1 MLSTFFWHLQ
11 QFTVESKAK
20 RKTTS
25 QTNMLLLIFTHSLS
39 RQFDATYLRSLFLRA
54 ASLWIHA
61 VFLHQLPATAEKP
74 ATSNPQLL
82 QCSPVQLRQ
91 WIVKNYV
98 VYNIGYR
105 NTKDMGNLARL
116 PPLPQKNTMTWIA
129 KKHHIIWKHCH
140 STNFIRPSLSYQITP
155 HKDHIITVNV
165 SSKF

>member
-105 NTKDMGNLARL
+105 NTQDMGNLARL
-116 PPLPQKNTMTWIA
+116 PPLPP
-129 KKHHIIWKHCH
+129 KKIQWLELRQNIISYG
-140 STNFIRPSLSYQITP
+140 STVIQLILYDLRYRIR
-155 HKDHIITVNV
+155 
-165 SSKF
+165 